1 MATNNYF
8 KNFNSQP
15 QQQLLDD
22 LSREVIQMSGTDV
35 LYLPRT
41 FVKNDQ
47 ILGEDQLSK
56 FTQSFEIEMYINST
70 DAYTGGGDQ
79 LTRFGLDVQDEIML
93 TVNRDRFK
101 EETMLTFPKEGD
113 LIYIPLTAALLDIKF
128 VEDEQPF
135 YALGK
140 NYVFQLTCEKFQY
153 SNEKFEIPAG
163 QMGEIFNKFVRK
175 QAVTIQL
182 QLNAGSD
189 KYVLSEVVYQGTDI
203 GTATAT
209 GKIASW
215 DSTTNVMNIYDTSGT
230 FVAGSNLKGATNN
243 ASRNVTSIDDQVMPT
258 VPFSA
263 NKEFETEGDNI
274 LDFSELDPWSEGD
287 L

>member
-1 MATNNYF
+1 MTTNNYF

-22 LSREVIQMSGTDV
+22 LSKEVIQISGTDV

-41 FVKNDQ
+41 IVKNDH
-47 ILGEDQLSK
+47 ILGEDSLTK
-56 FTQSFEIEMYINST
+56 FTSSYEIEMYINNT

-79 LTRFGLDVQDEIML
+79 LTRFGLDVQDEIVL
-93 TVNRDRFK
+93 IVNRDRFK
-101 EETMLTFPKEGD
+101 QETTLTFPKEGD
-113 LIYIPLTAALLDIKF
+113 LIYIPLTRALLDIKF

-135 YALGK
+135 YSLGK

-163 QMGEIFNKFVRK
+163 QMGEIFNKFARK
-175 QAVTIQL
+175 HAITIQL
-182 QLNAGSD
+182 QLDAGSD
-189 KYVLSEVVYQGTDI
+189 RYVAGEVVYQGTNI
-203 GTATAT
+203 GTATAKGIVAT
-209 GKIASW
+209 W
-215 DSTTNVMNIYDTSGT
+215 DSTTNIVNVYDTTGT
-230 FVAGSNLKGATNN
+230 FVTGSNLKGVTNN
-243 ASRNVTSIDDQVMPT
+243 ASRNVASLDDQVMPT
-258 VPFSA
+258 VPFAA

>member
-1 MATNNYF
+1 MTTNNYF

-41 FVKNDQ
+41 VVKNDH
-47 ILGEDQLSK
+47 ILGEDQLTK
-56 FTQSFEIEMYINST
+56 FTQSFEIEMYINNT

-79 LTRFGLDVQDEIML
+79 LTKFGLDVQDEIVL
-93 TVNRDRFK
+93 IVNRDRFK

-113 LIYIPLTAALLDIKF
+113 LIYIPLTRALLDIKF

-135 YALGK
+135 YSLGK

-163 QMGEIFNKFVRK
+163 QMGDIFNKFARK
-175 QAVTIQL
+175 NAITIQL
-182 QLNAGSD
+182 TLASGSD
-189 KYVLSEVVYQGTDI
+189 KYVAGEVVYQGNNI
-203 GTATAT
+203 GTATAKGT
-209 GKIASW
+209 VASW
-215 DSTTNVMNIYDTSGT
+215 VAETNIINVYDTTGT
-230 FVAGSNLKGATNN
+230 FATSSVLKGVTNN
-243 ASRNVTSIDDQVMPT
+243 ASRNVTAIDDQVMPT
-258 VPFSA
+258 VPFAA

-274 LDFSELDPWSEGD
+274 LDFSEVDPWSEGD